1 MISVQNKPS
10 QTIWSN
16 FHISEMKKSRPPNRD
31 EAGSLRSQSKAATAS
46 NMAPGST
53 AHILCASCTLLWC
66 GGVSS
71 MIRSWQLLSVSY
83 ASLSVDPKA
92 LPSGVGRIT
101 PILTLETARQ
111 LSSPWRLV
119 FQNQLGES
127 GIFEQNGCEHEQLA
141 LQSN

>member
-1 MISVQNKPS
+1 
-10 QTIWSN
+10 
-16 FHISEMKKSRPPNRD
+16 
-31 EAGSLRSQSKAATAS
+31 
-46 NMAPGST
+46 
-53 AHILCASCTLLWC
+53 
-66 GGVSS
+66 

-92 LPSGVGRIT
+92 SPSRVGRIT